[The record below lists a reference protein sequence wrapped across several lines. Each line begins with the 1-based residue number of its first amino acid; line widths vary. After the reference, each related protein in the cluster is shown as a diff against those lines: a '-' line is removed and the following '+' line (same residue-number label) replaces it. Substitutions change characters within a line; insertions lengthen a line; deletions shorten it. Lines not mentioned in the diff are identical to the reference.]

1 MFLVIL
7 AILVILIVML
17 DTTRNLFKGKCPK
30 CGRKTKRL
38 QWDADVQQYPN
49 YCEHCKE
56 KFITL

>member
-7 AILVILIVML
+7 AILAALIVML

-30 CGRKTKRL
+30 CGRKMKRL
-38 QWDADVQQYPN
+38 RWDADVQQYPN

>member
-7 AILVILIVML
+7 AILVALILAL
-17 DTTRNLFKGKCPK
+17 DSAKNLFAGECPK
-30 CGRKTKRL
+30 CGRKMKRL

>member
-7 AILVILIVML
+7 AILIALITVL
-17 DTTRNLFKGKCPK
+17 DNSRNLFKGECPK
-30 CGRKTKRL
+30 CGRKMKRL
-38 QWDADVQQYPN
+38 QWDADVQQYPS

>member
-7 AILVILIVML
+7 AILAALIVML
-17 DTTRNLFKGKCPK
+17 DTARNLFKGKCPK
-30 CGRKTKRL
+30 CGRKMKRL

>member
-7 AILVILIVML
+7 AILAALIVML
-17 DTTRNLFKGKCPK
+17 DTTRNLFKGRCPR
-30 CGRKTKRL
+30 CGGKMKRL

>member
-7 AILVILIVML
+7 AILITLILAL
-17 DTTRNLFKGKCPK
+17 DSTKGLFAGKCPK
-30 CGRKTKRL
+30 CGRKMKRL
-38 QWDADVQQYPN
+38 AWDDEIQQYPS